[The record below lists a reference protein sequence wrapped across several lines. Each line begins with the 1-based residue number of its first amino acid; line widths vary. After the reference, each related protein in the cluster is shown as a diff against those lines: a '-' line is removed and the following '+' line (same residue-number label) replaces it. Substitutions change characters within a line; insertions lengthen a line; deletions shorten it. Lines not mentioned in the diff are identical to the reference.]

1 MKDFGYED
9 VLWWDVGERYWPLG
23 LFVVSLAATV
33 FLVVWVRSKGD
44 QIILK
49 ESTDQNLKAL
59 SCAVCSLTA
68 TGVGTNYCLIGYS
81 LEINFFRRLSLNMKI
96 LINMEEPGKLKS
108 NNNKNT
114 EMITDYLFLE
124 RR

>member
-1 MKDFGYED
+1 MKEFGYED

-33 FLVVWVRSKGD
+33 VLVVWVRSKSD

-59 SCAVCSLTA
+59 FCAVCSLTA
-68 TGVGTNYCLIGYS
+68 IAVGTNYCLIGCS
-81 LEINFFRRLSLNMKI
+81 LEINFFRRVSLNMKI

-108 NNNKNT
+108 NNNNNT
-114 EMITDYLFLE
+114 ELITDYLFLE